1 MATETHHPAH
11 PTPLLYVKIAVLLAI
26 LTGFEVALFYLEDT
40 VGSLVVPFLIILA
53 FLKFVIVIGYYMH
66 LRYEKP
72 TLSRF
77 FSAGFVLALMVYA
90 VVLGTFGVIA
100 VRAAAT

>member
-1 MATETHHPAH
+1 MASDTTHAAH

-26 LTGFEVALFYLEDT
+26 LTGIEVALFYLEDA
-40 VGSLVVPFLIILA
+40 VGPLVVPFLIVLA

-72 TLSRF
+72 FLSRF
-77 FSAGFVLALMVYA
+77 FSAGFVLAILVYA
-90 VVLGTFGVIA
+90 VVLGTFGVLAI
-100 VRAAAT
+100 RAAT

>member
-1 MATETHHPAH
+1 MASDTSHTAH

-26 LTGFEVALFYLEDT
+26 LTGIEVALFYLEDAI
-40 VGSLVVPFLIILA
+40 GAIAIPLLVVLA

-72 TLSRF
+72 FLSRF
-77 FSAGFVLALMVYA
+77 FSAGFVLAILVYA
-90 VVLGTFGVIA
+90 VVLGTFGVLAI
-100 VRAAAT
+100 RAAT

>member
-1 MATETHHPAH
+1 MASDTTHAAH

-26 LTGFEVALFYLEDT
+26 LTGIEVALFYLEDA
-40 VGSLVVPFLIILA
+40 VGPLVVPFLIILA

-72 TLSRF
+72 FLSRF
-77 FSAGFVLALMVYA
+77 FSAGFVLAILVYA
-90 VVLGTFGVIA
+90 VVLGTFGVLAI
-100 VRAAAT
+100 RAAT

>member
-1 MATETHHPAH
+1 MASDTTHAAH

-26 LTGFEVALFYLEDT
+26 LTGIEVALFYLEET
-40 VGSLVVPFLIILA
+40 VGPLVIPFLIVLA

-72 TLSRF
+72 FLSRF
-77 FSAGFVLALMVYA
+77 FSAGFVLAILVYA
-90 VVLGTFGVIA
+90 VVLGTFGVLAI
-100 VRAAAT
+100 RAAT

>member
-1 MATETHHPAH
+1 MASDTTHAAH

-26 LTGFEVALFYLEDT
+26 LTGIEVALFYLEDA
-40 VGSLVVPFLIILA
+40 VGPLVVPFLIVLA

-72 TLSRF
+72 FLSRF
-77 FSAGFVLALMVYA
+77 FSAGFVLAILVYA

-100 VRAAAT
+100 IRAAT